1 MMEQVKQARE
11 EEQEALRNHV
21 LELARVQS
29 LDEVQKLR
37 EELDNAREKAQASD
51 GLQQQLND
59 KSQELPN
66 AFFALAQQAQ
76 AHVGTANMLRR
87 QCKSLSNSSS
97 VLQRLRRSWGHRR
110 IRLNRPRARPHLV
123 RSLWPSNRVL

>member
-51 GLQQQLND
+51 GLQHQLND
-59 KSQELPN
+59 
-66 AFFALAQQAQ
+66 
-76 AHVGTANMLRR
+76 
-87 QCKSLSNSSS
+87 
-97 VLQRLRRSWGHRR
+97 
-110 IRLNRPRARPHLV
+110 
-123 RSLWPSNRVL
+123 

>member
-76 AHVGTANMLRR
+76 AHVGTANMKKKAV
-87 QCKSLSNSSS
+87 QESE
-97 VLQRLRRSWGHRR
+97 
-110 IRLNRPRARPHLV
+110 
-123 RSLWPSNRVL
+123 